1 MKVVTAVIKPFRVD
15 EVRAALLRVG
25 VGGMTVRDARGSGR
39 QDGHTETYRGVEY
52 AVDSLPKVRV
62 DVVVTDDECGAVVD
76 AVMASAQTGQIGDGK
91 VWVTPLEAVVRV
103 RTGER
108 GEDAR

>member
-1 MKVVTAVIKPFRVD
+1 MKLVTAVIKPFRVD
-15 EVRAALLRVG
+15 EVQAALARLG

-52 AVDSLPKVRV
+52 QVDSLPKVRI
-62 DVVVTDDECGAVVD
+62 DVVVTDEECAAVVD
-76 AVMASAQTGQIGDGK
+76 AIVATAQTGQIGDGK
-91 VWVTPLEAVVRV
+91 VWVTPVESVVRV